1 MLMRMMRVRRMVK
14 LLMDCLCKSW
24 TARLTPFVFAA
35 FLGLK
40 VGEEAEHLYL
50 DLAEFG
56 LREGDNNEDGGGE
69 DEGNVICRSQRVKVK
84 CLLPGGQL
92 C

>member
-1 MLMRMMRVRRMVK
+1 MMLMRMMRVRRMVK

-56 LREGDNNEDGGGE
+56 LG
-69 DEGNVICRSQRVKVK
+69 VVMAMKMVKVEVK
-84 CLLPGGQL
+84 MRAMSFVEANE
-92 C
+92 

>member
-1 MLMRMMRVRRMVK
+1 MMVRMMMLMRMMRVRRMVR

-50 DLAEFG
+50 DLAELG
-56 LREGDNNEDGGGE
+56 LG
-69 DEGNVICRSQRVKVK
+69 VVMVMTMVMVKVEVK
-84 CLLPGGQL
+84 MRAMSFVEANE
-92 C
+92 

>member
-1 MLMRMMRVRRMVK
+1 MLMLTRMMRMLRS
-14 LLMDCLCKSW
+14 LMDSLCKSW

-40 VGEEAEHLYL
+40 VGEEAEHFYL

-56 LREGDNNEDGGGE
+56 LRVGM
-69 DEGNVICRSQRVKVK
+69 VMTMVMVKVEVK
-84 CLLPGGQL
+84 MRAMSFVEANE
-92 C
+92 

>member
-1 MLMRMMRVRRMVK
+1 MLMLTRMMRMLRS
-14 LLMDCLCKSW
+14 LMDSLCKSW

-84 CLLPGGQL
+84 CLLPGGRL

>member
-40 VGEEAEHLYL
+40 VGEEAEHFYL

-56 LREGDNNEDGGGE
+56 LGKVITMKMVEVKMRAMSFVEANE
-69 DEGNVICRSQRVKVK
+69 
-84 CLLPGGQL
+84 
-92 C
+92 